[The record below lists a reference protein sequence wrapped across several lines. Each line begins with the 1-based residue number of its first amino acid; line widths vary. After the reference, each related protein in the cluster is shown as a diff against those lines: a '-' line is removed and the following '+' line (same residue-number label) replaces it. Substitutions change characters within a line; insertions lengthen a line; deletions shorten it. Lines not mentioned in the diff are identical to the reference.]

1 MQATPKFRTARVPQS
16 MFAGNGRGLGAGPIH
31 DWDAADTVLRAALDH
46 AIAVG
51 NVYQHIA
58 LAVEEAN
65 DLQRLEKKAAPFVE
79 YPFSILQLAIDFER
93 PDLVAVDADVA
104 GVFCDTEPAL

>member
-65 DLQRLEKKAAPFVE
+65 DLQRLEKKTAPFVE
-79 YPFSILQLAIDFER
+79 NPLPVPELGG
-93 PDLVAVDADVA
+93 DLY
-104 GVFCDTEPAL
+104 